1 MRFLTI
7 LISLI
12 VGIALGIVFLNNAH
26 GVILNLDPFVK
37 SPLPPA
43 TPFRVYPLWLI
54 MAICALIGL
63 FLGWLLGITAGYSST
78 PAAPK
83 APPPS
88 KKSEPDYLLIDS
100 PVERRGR

>member
-37 SPLPPA
+37 PQLPPA
-43 TPFRVYPLWLI
+43 TPYRVFPLWLI
-54 MAICALIGL
+54 MAVCALIGL
-63 FLGWLLGITAGYSST
+63 FLGWLLGISST
-78 PAAPK
+78 YSQKEAPK
-83 APPPS
+83 EEF
-88 KKSEPDYLLIDS
+88 KKKAEPDYLLIDA
-100 PVERRGR
+100 PVERRG

>member
-37 SPLPPA
+37 PRFPPE
-43 TPFRVYPLWLI
+43 TPYRVYPLWLV
-54 MAICALIGL
+54 MAACALIGL
-63 FLGWLLGITAGYSST
+63 FLGWLLGLTSGYSCR
-78 PAAPK
+78 PAKEPETVKKK
-83 APPPS
+83 A
-88 KKSEPDYLLIDS
+88 EADYLLIDA
-100 PVERRGR
+100 PIERRGS